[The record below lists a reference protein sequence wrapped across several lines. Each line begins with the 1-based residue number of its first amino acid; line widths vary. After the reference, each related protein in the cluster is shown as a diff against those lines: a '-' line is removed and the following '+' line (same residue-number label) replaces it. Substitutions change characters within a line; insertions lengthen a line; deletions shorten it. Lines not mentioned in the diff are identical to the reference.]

1 MKKLIFSLVVFS
13 GLLIIGCQES
23 FLTDPVQDTMPGDIQ
38 KNYRPGYRQ
47 GTFILE
53 GILVN
58 PNVPLTEYYS
68 LNGKIAYEHQT
79 VKDFPHLASGIKY
92 NVILQLEIK
101 AEITNPNVK
110 SGRSY
115 TVSGKTKVALY
126 VPTKGATSFSK
137 SYQIEGSDTRMN
149 LVCVFEVKTDG
160 VKLVSRWL
168 EIPGVSSTDPD

>member
-23 FLTDPVQDTMPGDIQ
+23 FLTDPVQDTMPADIQ

-115 TVSGKTKVALY
+115 IVSGKTKDALY
-126 VPTKGATSFSK
+126 IPVKGALTLKKSF
-137 SYQIEGSDTRMN
+137 QIQRSESRMN
-149 LVCVFEVKTDG
+149 FVCLFEVTSQG